1 MHKGTGNNIGGAN
14 GINNRTSDHSTIE
27 RVGCRI
33 TFGICKGPGG
43 GIQGRL
49 ACAHKCG
56 FRYQHTEKDKPC
68 PLMGDVR
75 TEHFYYLTKE
85 EWQKEKE
92 RGCEKMR

>member
-1 MHKGTGNNIGGAN
+1 MELT
-14 GINNRTSDHSTIE
+14 TE
-27 RVGCRI
+27 RLIIRPWKELDAESL
-33 TFGICKGPGG
+33 FGICKGPGG
-43 GIQGRL
+43 GTQGRL

-92 RGCEKMR
+92 RHQLIG